1 MTDMDCSNFTSV
13 VEGPEVSRDEVSDCE
28 LSGGETEKDEA
39 GVGTTTG
46 KNTDGT
52 GTVLARGR
60 IVAYFCSEGSP
71 GEDENEGKCGE

>member
-1 MTDMDCSNFTSV
+1 M
-13 VEGPEVSRDEVSDCE
+13 SDCE

-39 GVGTTTG
+39 DLGATNG
-46 KNTDGT
+46 KKADGT

-71 GEDENEGKCGE
+71 DEDENEGRCEE